1 MTSEIKKEAC
11 RDAKKLLEEVWGD
24 GIPVD
29 PVVVARLA
37 GLRVLEDA
45 TLNPNILGALI
56 KEPNQD
62 PLIMLNAN
70 DPPNRR
76 RFTCAHE
83 IGHFVRRGGTP
94 EPYTTID
101 FRDASSA
108 RGEEDEEIYANEFAA
123 CLLMPEQD
131 VRRLTKEG
139 LGDLEMSIRFGVSR
153 EAMHFR
159 LKNLGMG

>member
-1 MTSEIKKEAC
+1 MASEIKKEAC
-11 RDAKKLLEEVWGD
+11 RDANKLLDEVWRD

-45 TLNPNILGALI
+45 SLDSNILGALI
-56 KEPNQD
+56 KEPQEE
-62 PLIMLNAN
+62 PVIMLNAN

-83 IGHFVRRGGTP
+83 IGHFVRRGATS

-101 FRDASSA
+101 FRNASSTK
-108 RGEEDEEIYANEFAA
+108 GEDDEEIYANEFAA
-123 CLLMPEQD
+123 CLLMPDED
-131 VRRLTKEG
+131 VKRLVKEG

-153 EAMHFR
+153 EAMNFR
-159 LKNLGMG
+159 LKNLGLG

>member
-1 MTSEIKKEAC
+1 MSEIKKEAC
-11 RDAKKLLEEVWGD
+11 RDARKLLEEVWRD

-45 TLNPNILGALI
+45 TLDSNILGALI
-56 KEPNQD
+56 KEPHQE

-70 DPPNRR
+70 DPLNRR

-83 IGHFVRRGGTP
+83 IGHFVRRAATP

-101 FRDASSA
+101 FRDATST

-123 CLLMPEQD
+123 CLLMPDED
-131 VRRLTKEG
+131 VKRLAKEG

-159 LKNLGMG
+159 LKNLGLG

>member
-11 RDAKKLLEEVWGD
+11 SDANKLLDEVWRN

-45 TLNPNILGALI
+45 SLDSNILGALI
-56 KEPNQD
+56 KEPHQE

-70 DPPNRR
+70 DHPNRR

-83 IGHFVRRGGTP
+83 IGHFVRRGATL

-101 FRDASSA
+101 FRDASST
-108 RGEEDEEIYANEFAA
+108 RGEDDEEIYANEFAA
-123 CLLMPEQD
+123 CLLMPDED
-131 VRRLTKEG
+131 VKRFVEEG

-153 EAMHFR
+153 EAMNFR
-159 LKNLGMG
+159 LSNLGLG